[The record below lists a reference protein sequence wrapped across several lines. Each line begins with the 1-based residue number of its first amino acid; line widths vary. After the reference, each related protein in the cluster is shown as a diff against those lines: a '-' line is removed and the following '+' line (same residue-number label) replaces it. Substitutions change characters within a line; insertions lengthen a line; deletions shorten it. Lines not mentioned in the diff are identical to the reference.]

1 MCKCIPGCFRAYL
14 TFRRLRVAE
23 NCSLSDLRC
32 QGQNWGWWRRW
43 KVRRGILE
51 RKELQKEQT
60 SDSEPKL
67 CPNLGQLVQGDPSES
82 TERQQLE
89 AERTDQRSEL
99 STTGEKGG

>member
-1 MCKCIPGCFRAYL
+1 MESQERNPG
-14 TFRRLRVAE
+14 
-23 NCSLSDLRC
+23 
-32 QGQNWGWWRRW
+32 
-43 KVRRGILE
+43 

-67 CPNLGQLVQGDPSES
+67 IRILGQLVQGDPSES

-99 STTGEKGG
+99 STTGEKGGEASAQP